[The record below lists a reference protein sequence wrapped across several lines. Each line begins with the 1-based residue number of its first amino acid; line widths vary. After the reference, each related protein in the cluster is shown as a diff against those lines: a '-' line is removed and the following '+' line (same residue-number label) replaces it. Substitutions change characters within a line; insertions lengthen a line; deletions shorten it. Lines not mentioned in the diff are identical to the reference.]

1 MALAQKAAG
10 EDRRWFK
17 SSYTGGSGSEAPMS
31 YRSWETRPRPFR
43 SEHLIVGLSVPLTDA
58 PWAGDVNDVA
68 GVDINV
74 HAGRPQ
80 EMSSYPPVESV
91 RQMTSF
97 SSVTITATESM
108 SMKRASSGLT
118 SVR

>member
-1 MALAQKAAG
+1 MQNIADLGFIPQEGALFG
-10 EDRRWFK
+10 LGLRVRGHLRERCV
-17 SSYTGGSGSEAPMS
+17 SG
-31 YRSWETRPRPFR
+31 R
-43 SEHLIVGLSVPLTDA
+43 
-58 PWAGDVNDVA
+58 
-68 GVDINV
+68 GVDLPKFSQRI
-74 HAGRPQ
+74 AT
-80 EMSSYPPVESV
+80 SESV